1 MPAKNPRL
9 TAVLEKPLYLW
20 FQRKAKQEG
29 ISLSM
34 LVRDLLREA
43 FEREEDAYWSRI
55 GEERLKTYDPRKA
68 LTHSQI
74 WGKNKLKKGRGNK

>member
-34 LVRDLLREA
+34 IVRVLLR
-43 FEREEDAYWSRI
+43 
-55 GEERLKTYDPRKA
+55 
-68 LTHSQI
+68 
-74 WGKNKLKKGRGNK
+74 